1 MIAQTSVVV
10 RYIVTAG
17 VLSYAVPFPIYS
29 EKDVRVTFST
39 DGRTETALVP
49 GAEYTVTVLSSG
61 GGTVTL
67 GSAGIVPIEAVL
79 AVASAIP
86 ATQEADFSATTDVDT
101 GALETQLDRQ
111 VQMIRQLEAEL
122 DRAVKVPA
130 ASEESPE
137 SVARDIYTARDA
149 AEASAGAAGDSA
161 ARAARSAANAANSA
175 GQSAGAA
182 ADAEYWAGRAEDA
195 GNNGPATPGHIG
207 GVKPRH
213 GLSVMEDGTLD
224 LNTGDGLEIDATEN
238 APRVNASGIRHGV
251 LAVAHGG
258 TGADTAQGA
267 RDNLGLSAWQKGMEG
282 TNPQRLRNVILSG
295 REKDGYPAYLVGQEF
310 IDMQHEDGVYISKRG
325 TVSAG
330 GEYSASHR
338 ATRPLRNQL
347 VYQAQGW
354 LTPNTVTSGQ
364 WEYAFADRAHVL
376 TGLYLQNRDNEPQC
390 FPRKWQ
396 LQGWNESSGLW
407 EDIYR
412 RDNDQALRGSSDNLK
427 DNGRMYWFTENATAY
442 RRVRINIESNH
453 GGAYSQLAVIRLYEA
468 VIPGLHKYDP
478 ALYATPETPFAASV
492 ACGLSADGTARTLDR
507 PVKVT
512 EHVVFD
518 GRKLAEMSRNYIYV
532 VPADEST
539 GRLPDNPDADR
550 AVPLPG
556 NAAFLYA
563 DTRKLHYGTRGDI
576 EKECFALLQSR
587 HTVAYDPVPNGMFE
601 MNQGAW
607 NHPLYFQ
614 NVRVDPTEK
623 PRGAASSYRF
633 TGVDNWIGPNADL
646 TAALLGKNAHPY
658 SNECTVELDFKWNG
672 PAPETTDDY
681 FILFDNGYY
690 TSRGWALAYHNRKK
704 CLALH
709 WGSKSISNWC
719 YHAPFNAADGTWHT
733 VSVSQRDSNLF
744 IHVDGVCLGAFNYV
758 PLCNPNYRYWFLG
771 RWIHSGSHQWYG
783 HLNNLRVTLGTALY
797 QGRDYAVSPAFNRGP
812 IPDKTLWYD
821 AAEGVVKEWQAEAGV
836 WLKTPMLPVGH
847 VDTGRREHLMTD
859 QPRGTWLN
867 QPTKYVLPEGYASD
881 GSYTG
886 NTTAA
891 SLLNF
896 GDGGAN
902 VYASPNNA
910 TTEHFIQFTLERPM
924 AFERLMLTP
933 GVGTFLWNAFPC
945 KFRLSGG
952 NDDGQ
957 PWVMLIDRTAFADD
971 GGMMF
976 EGASPNGSSPNLRAY
991 KSFSYDNSTAFSMY
1005 RLDFPAKND
1014 VPLYKDYGY
1023 TATAALFTFRDAR
1036 PELLGISSYATG
1048 GAWTIGPV
1056 PLGVNT
1062 EAEIPVPFGN
1072 LPFSVDGSV
1081 EEEHD
1086 YQVRKRRL
1094 GEMSG
1099 WYNSGYYVTGEIV
1112 YRKSDA
1118 VVLVTGNHAV
1128 SQYNGAYWNSPSVNT
1143 QSNKANYYLSLQRR
1157 GV

>member
-1 MIAQTSVVV
+1 MPLT
-10 RYIVTAG
+10 YINYTG
-17 VLSYAVPFPIYS
+17 DGTTRDYLVPFPYLNQEYIHVYVNNDEIDQAS
-29 EKDVRVTFST
+29 LEWLSGSSLRLPEAPMEGALISIKRETDRTAPVTDFRNGSTLTEEDLDNQTLQLLHLAQEVYDLPEGLSDAVDRAENIVVDAMEKNKALAENIEAATQ
-39 DGRTETALVP
+39 ALV
-49 GAEYTVTVLSSG
+49 E
-61 GGTVTL
+61 
-67 GSAGIVPIEAVL
+67 
-79 AVASAIP
+79 
-86 ATQEADFSATTDVDT
+86 Q
-101 GALETQLDRQ
+101 
-111 VQMIRQLEAEL
+111 
-122 DRAVKVPA
+122 A
-130 ASEESPE
+130 ASEAIKAQEAATKAQNLVNIGPLTE
-137 SVARDIYTARDA
+137 DA
-149 AEASAGAAGDSA
+149 LGLAMTGPGV
-161 ARAARSAANAANSA
+161 
-175 GQSAGAA
+175 G
-182 ADAEYWAGRAEDA
+182 ADAEGRLCVI
-195 GNNGPATPGHIG
+195 PGE
-207 GVKPRH
+207 
-213 GLSVMEDGTLD
+213 GLSLDAEAKKVNVNPSASVYVDNEDNTLKTDMEHPGK
-224 LNTGDGLEIDATEN
+224 
-238 APRVNASGIRHGV
+238 GI
-251 LAVAHGG
+251 LPISHGG

-539 GRLPDNPDADR
+539 GRLPDNLDADR

-681 FILFDNGYY
+681 FILFDNGYSA
-690 TSRGWALAYHNRKK
+690 SRGWALAYHNRKK

-758 PLCNPNYRYWFLG
+758 SLCNPNYRYWFLG

-847 VDTGRREHLMTD
+847 VDTGRKEHLMTD

-933 GVGTFLWNAFPC
+933 GVGTFSWNAFPC

>member
-39 DGRTETALVP
+39 DGRTETALVL
-49 GAEYTVTVLSSG
+49 GADYTVAVLSSG

-67 GSAGIVPIEAVL
+67 NSAGIVPAGAVL

-111 VQMIRQLEAEL
+111 VQTIQQLEAEL

-137 SVARDIYTARDA
+137 SVVRDIYAARDA
-149 AEASAGAAGDSA
+149 AGASAGAAGDSA
-161 ARAARSAANAANSA
+161 ARAARSAANAADSA
-175 GQSAGAA
+175 DRSAAEAA
-182 ADAEYWAGRAEDA
+182 EAEYWAGRAEDA
-195 GNNGPATPGHIG
+195 SNNGPATPGHIG
-207 GVKPRH
+207 GVKPRN
-213 GLSVMEDGTLD
+213 GLSVTEDGSLD
-224 LNTGDGLEIDATEN
+224 LNTGDGLEIDAAKN
-238 APRVNASGIRHGV
+238 APLVNASGIRHGI

-258 TGADTAQGA
+258 TGSGTPQGA
-267 RDNLGLSAWQKGMEG
+267 RDNLGLNAWQKGMEN

-330 GEYSASHR
+330 GEYSTSYR
-338 ATRPLRNQL
+338 ATKPLRNQL
-347 VYQAQGW
+347 VYQSTGW

-376 TGLYLQNRDNEPQC
+376 TGLYLQNFDNSPQY

-412 RDNDQALRGSSDNLK
+412 RDNDQALRGSPDNLK

-453 GGAYSQLAVIRLYEA
+453 GGAYSQLSVIRLYEA

-492 ACGLSADGTARTLDR
+492 ACGLSADGTARTLDH

-539 GRLPDNPDADR
+539 GRLPDNLDADR

-646 TAALLGKNAHPY
+646 TASLLGKNAHPY

-681 FILFDNGYY
+681 FILYDNGYY
-690 TSRGWALAYHNRKK
+690 TSRGWALGYHNRKK
-704 CLALH
+704 CLALY
-709 WGSKSISNWC
+709 WGSKSISAWC
-719 YHAPFNAADGTWHT
+719 YHVPFNAVDGTWHT
-733 VSVSQRDSNLF
+733 VSVSQRDSSLF
-744 IHVDGVCLGAFNYV
+744 IHVDGVCLGAFNNV
-758 PLCNPNYRYWFLG
+758 SLCNPNYRYWFLG

-797 QGRDYAVSPAFNRGP
+797 QGRDYAVSPRFNSGL
-812 IPDKTLWYD
+812 IPDRTLWYD
-821 AAEGVVKEWQAEAGV
+821 AAEGVVKEWQADTGV

-847 VDTGRREHLMTD
+847 VDTGRKEHLMTD
-859 QPRGTWLN
+859 QPRGTYHL
-867 QPTKYVLPEGYASD
+867 QPTKWVTDFKADSSYDGNAVANSLFNLGY
-881 GSYTG
+881 
-886 NTTAA
+886 
-891 SLLNF
+891 
-896 GDGGAN
+896 GGAHAFLSGGTN
-902 VYASPNNA
+902 DA
-910 TTEHFIQFTLERPM
+910 THAVEFMLEKPL
-924 AFERLMLTP
+924 AFESMLDFVNTR
-933 GVGTFLWNAFPC
+933 GNWNSSLC
-945 KFRLSGG
+945 KFRVSGR
-952 NDDGQ
+952 NADEEA
-957 PWVMLIDRTAFADD
+957 WNVLIDRSTFIDD
-971 GGMMF
+971 GALL
-976 EGASPNGSSPNLRAY
+976 GAGVYVAPNGTSPYFGGY
-991 KSFSYDNSTAFSMY
+991 KSFAISDPTPY
-1005 RLDFPAKND
+1005 RQYQLYILPKND
-1014 VPLYKDYGY
+1014 VPFFKDYNY
-1023 TATAALFTFRDAR
+1023 TSVLLTFTFRDAR
-1036 PELLGISSYATG
+1036 PELLGISSYAAG
-1048 GAWTIGPV
+1048 EVWSIGPI
-1056 PLGVNT
+1056 PLGVGT

-1072 LPFSVDGSV
+1072 LPFSVDGCV
-1081 EEEHD
+1081 EEEQD
-1086 YQVRKRRL
+1086 YQVKKRRL
-1094 GEMSG
+1094 GELSG
-1099 WYNSGYYVTGEIV
+1099 WYSDGHSVHGEIV
-1112 YRKSDA
+1112 YQKSDA
-1118 VVLVTGNHAV
+1118 VVLVTGNSAV
-1128 SQYNGAYWNSPSVNT
+1128 SHYNGASWNSPSVNT
-1143 QSNKANYYLSLQRR
+1143 QSNKANYYLSLRRR

>member
-1 MIAQTSVVV
+1 MPYSASRALFEGNGAATQFPFSFRVWDESQLVVSLTSPQGKTS
-10 RYIVTAG
+10 RATGWTATLNDTG
-17 VLSYAVPFPIYS
+17 GTLSYLHEGAPLPAGWKLSIVRNMPFVQGIDLIPGTRFDPEVI
-29 EKDVRVTFST
+29 
-39 DGRTETALVP
+39 ETALDQAA
-49 GAEYTVTVLSSG
+49 AERQQLLEQLS
-61 GGTVTL
+61 
-67 GSAGIVPIEAVL
+67 
-79 AVASAIP
+79 
-86 ATQEADFSATTDVDT
+86 
-101 GALETQLDRQ
+101 
-111 VQMIRQLEAEL
+111 
-122 DRAVKVPA
+122 RAVIMPPTG
-130 ASEESPE
+130 EQSPE
-137 SVARDIYTARDA
+137 EVVADIKTARDA
-149 AEASAGAAGDSA
+149 AEAFAGAAGDSA
-161 ARAARSAANAANSA
+161 ARAARSAANAADSA
-175 GQSAGAA
+175 DRSAAEAA
-182 ADAEYWAGRAEDA
+182 ESKYWAGRAEDA
-195 GNNGPATPGHIG
+195 SNNGPATPEHIG

-224 LNTGDGLEIDATEN
+224 LNTGDGLEIDAAKN
-238 APRVNASGIRHGV
+238 APRVNASGIRHGI

-258 TGADTAQGA
+258 TGSGTPQGA
-267 RDNLGLSAWQKGMEG
+267 LENLGLAAWQKGMESS
-282 TNPQRLRNVILSG
+282 NPHRLRNVILSG
-295 REKDGYPAYLVGQEF
+295 REKDGYPACLVGQEF

-325 TVSAG
+325 TVSAS
-330 GEYSASHR
+330 GEYGTAYR

-347 VYQAQGW
+347 VYQTQGW
-354 LTPNTVTSGQ
+354 LTPNTVTGGQ

-427 DNGRMYWFTENATAY
+427 DNGRMYWFTENTRAY

-453 GGAYSQLAVIRLYEA
+453 GGNYAQLAVIRLYEA
-468 VIPGLHKYDP
+468 VIPGLHKYDL

-492 ACGLSADGTARTLDR
+492 ACGLSADGAARTLDH
-507 PVKVT
+507 PVKIT

-518 GRKLAEMSRNYIYV
+518 GRKLAEMSRNYIYI
-532 VPADEST
+532 VPADAGT
-539 GRLPDNPDADR
+539 GRLPANLDADR

-587 HTVAYDPVPNGMFE
+587 HTVAYDPAPNGLFE

-614 NVRVDPTEK
+614 NMRVDPTEK

-633 TGVDNWIGPNADL
+633 AGGDNFIGPNADL
-646 TAALLGKNAHPY
+646 TASLLGKNAHPY

-672 PAPETTDDY
+672 PAPETADSY
-681 FILFDNGYY
+681 YILYDNGYY
-690 TSRGWALAYHNRKK
+690 TSRGWALGYHNRKK

-709 WGSKSISNWC
+709 WGSKSISAWC
-719 YHAPFNAADGTWHT
+719 YHVPFNAADGTWHT
-733 VSVSQRDSNLF
+733 VSVSQRDSSLF
-744 IHVDGVCLGAFNYV
+744 IHVDGNCLGAFNNV
-758 PLCNPNYRYWFLG
+758 SLGNPNYRYWFLG
-771 RWIHSGSHQWYG
+771 RWIHSAANQWYG

-797 QGRDYAVSPAFNRGP
+797 QGRDYAVSPRFNSGL

-821 AAEGVVKEWQAEAGV
+821 AAEGVVKEWQADADA

-847 VDTGRREHLMTD
+847 VDTGRKEHLMTD

-867 QPTKYVLPEGYASD
+867 QPTKYVLPEGYKSD
-881 GSYTG
+881 GAYTG

-891 SLLNF
+891 SLFNF

-902 VYASPNNA
+902 VYGSPNNA
-910 TTEHFIQFTLERPM
+910 ATEHFVHITLERPM

-976 EGASPNGSSPNLRAY
+976 EGVSPNGSSPNLRAY
-991 KSFSYDNSTAFSMY
+991 KSFSYDNPTAFSMY

-1014 VPLYKDYGY
+1014 VPLYRDYGY

-1036 PELLGISSYATG
+1036 PEVLGISSYAAGET
-1048 GAWTIGPV
+1048 WSIGPI
-1056 PLGVNT
+1056 PLGVGT

-1072 LPFSVDGSV
+1072 LPFSVDGCV
-1081 EEEHD
+1081 EEEQD
-1086 YQVRKRRL
+1086 CQVKKRRL
-1094 GEMSG
+1094 GELSG
-1099 WYNSGYYVTGEIV
+1099 WYSDGHSVHGEIV
-1112 YRKSDA
+1112 YQKSDA
-1118 VVLVTGNHAV
+1118 VVLVTGNSAV
-1128 SQYNGAYWNSPSVNT
+1128 SLYNGASWNSPSVNT
-1143 QSNKANYYLSLQRR
+1143 QSNKANYYLSLRRR

>member
-1 MIAQTSVVV
+1 MPLT
-10 RYIVTAG
+10 YINYTG
-17 VLSYAVPFPIYS
+17 DGTTRDYLVPFPYLDRDYIHVYVNNDEIDQAS
-29 EKDVRVTFST
+29 LEWLSDASLRLPEAPIEGAVISIKRET
-39 DGRTETALVP
+39 DRTEPVTDFRNGSTLTEEDLDNQTLQLLHIAQEVYDLPEGLSDAVARAEGIVVDTIEKTKALAEETEAATQALV
-49 GAEYTVTVLSSG
+49 
-61 GGTVTL
+61 
-67 GSAGIVPIEAVL
+67 
-79 AVASAIP
+79 
-86 ATQEADFSATTDVDT
+86 D
-101 GALETQLDRQ
+101 
-111 VQMIRQLEAEL
+111 
-122 DRAVKVPA
+122 KA
-130 ASEESPE
+130 ASEAVKAQE
-137 SVARDIYTARDA
+137 A
-149 AEASAGAAGDSA
+149 AQKAQNL
-161 ARAARSAANAANSA
+161 ANIGPLTEGSLGLAMT
-175 GQSAGAA
+175 GPGIG
-182 ADAEYWAGRAEDA
+182 ADAEGHLSVI
-195 GNNGPATPGHIG
+195 PGE
-207 GVKPRH
+207 
-213 GLSVMEDGTLD
+213 GLSLDTEAKTVNVNPSASIYVDKEDNALKTDMEHPGK
-224 LNTGDGLEIDATEN
+224 
-238 APRVNASGIRHGV
+238 GI

-267 RDNLGLSAWQKGMEG
+267 LENLGLAAWQKGMESS
-282 TNPQRLRNVILSG
+282 NPQRLRNVILSG

-325 TVSAG
+325 TVSAS
-330 GEYSASHR
+330 GEYSTSYR
-338 ATRPLRNQL
+338 ATKPLRNQL
-347 VYQAQGW
+347 VYQSTGW

-376 TGLYLQNRDNEPQC
+376 TGLYLQNFDNSPQY

-453 GGAYSQLAVIRLYEA
+453 GGAYSQLSVIRLYEA
-468 VIPGLHKYDP
+468 VIPGLHKYDL
-478 ALYATPETPFAASV
+478 ALYATPETPFVASV
-492 ACGLSADGTARTLDR
+492 ACGLSADGAARTLDR

-539 GRLPDNPDADR
+539 GRLPDNLDADR
-550 AVPLPG
+550 AVSLPG

-614 NVRVDPTEK
+614 NMRVDPTEK

-646 TAALLGKNAHPY
+646 TASLLGRNAHPY

-681 FILFDNGYY
+681 FILYDNGYY

-704 CLALH
+704 CLALL

-719 YHAPFNAADGTWHT
+719 YHVPFNAVDGTWHT
-733 VSVSQRDSNLF
+733 VSVSQRDSSLF
-744 IHVDGVCLGAFNYV
+744 IHVDGVCLGAFNNV
-758 PLCNPNYRYWFLG
+758 SLCNPNYRYWFLG

-797 QGRDYAVSPAFNRGP
+797 QGRDYAVPPRFNSGL
-812 IPDKTLWYD
+812 IPDRTLWYD
-821 AAEGVVKEWQAEAGV
+821 AAEGVVKEWQADTGA

-847 VDTGRREHLMTD
+847 VDTGRKEHLMTD
-859 QPRGTWLN
+859 QPRGTYHL
-867 QPTKYVLPEGYASD
+867 QPTKWVTDFKADSSYDGAAEAKSLFNLGY
-881 GSYTG
+881 
-886 NTTAA
+886 
-891 SLLNF
+891 
-896 GDGGAN
+896 GGAHAFLSGGTN
-902 VYASPNNA
+902 DA
-910 TTEHFIQFTLERPM
+910 THAVEFMLEKPL
-924 AFERLMLTP
+924 AFESMLDFVNTR
-933 GVGTFLWNAFPC
+933 GNWNSSLC
-945 KFRLSGG
+945 KFRLSGR
-952 NDDGQ
+952 NADEEA
-957 PWVMLIDRTAFADD
+957 WNVLIDRSTFIDD
-971 GGMMF
+971 GALL
-976 EGASPNGSSPNLRAY
+976 GAGVYVAPNGTSPYFGGY
-991 KSFSYDNSTAFSMY
+991 KSFAISDTTPY
-1005 RLDFPAKND
+1005 RQYQLYILPKNE
-1014 VPLYKDYGY
+1014 VPFFKDYNY
-1023 TATAALFTFRDAR
+1023 TSVLLTFTFRDAR
-1036 PELLGISSYATG
+1036 PEVLGISSYATG
-1048 GAWTIGPV
+1048 EAWSIGPV
-1056 PLGVNT
+1056 PLGLNT

-1072 LPFSVDGSV
+1072 LPFSVDGCV
-1081 EEEHD
+1081 EEEQD

-1094 GEMSG
+1094 GELSG
-1099 WYNSGYYVTGEIV
+1099 WYSSGYCVTGEVV
-1112 YRKSDA
+1112 YQKSDA
-1118 VVLVTGNHAV
+1118 VVLVTGNHAI
-1128 SQYNGAYWNSPSVNT
+1128 SHYNGASWNSPSVNT
-1143 QSNKANYYLSLQRR
+1143 QSNKANYYLSLRRR

>member
-1 MIAQTSVVV
+1 MPLT
-10 RYIVTAG
+10 YINYTG
-17 VLSYAVPFPIYS
+17 DGTTRDYLVPFPYLDREYIHVYVNN
-29 EKDVRVTFST
+29 EKVDQASLEWLSDASLRLPEAPIEGAMISIKRET
-39 DGRTETALVP
+39 DRTEPVTDFRNGSTLTEEDLDNQTLQLLHIAQEVYDLPEGLSDAVDR
-49 GAEYTVTVLSSG
+49 AE
-61 GGTVTL
+61 
-67 GSAGIVPIEAVL
+67 GIVVDAIEKTKALAEAVE
-79 AVASAIP
+79 A
-86 ATQEADFSATTDVDT
+86 ATQDLVD
-101 GALETQLDRQ
+101 
-111 VQMIRQLEAEL
+111 
-122 DRAVKVPA
+122 KA
-130 ASEESPE
+130 ASEAVKAQE
-137 SVARDIYTARDA
+137 A
-149 AEASAGAAGDSA
+149 AQKAQNL
-161 ARAARSAANAANSA
+161 ANIGPLTEGSLGLAMT
-175 GQSAGAA
+175 GPGIG
-182 ADAEYWAGRAEDA
+182 ADAEGHLSVI
-195 GNNGPATPGHIG
+195 PGA
-207 GVKPRH
+207 
-213 GLSVMEDGTLD
+213 GLSLNAEAKTVNVNPSASIYVDEEDNALKTDMEHPGK
-224 LNTGDGLEIDATEN
+224 
-238 APRVNASGIRHGV
+238 GI

-258 TGADTAQGA
+258 TGSGTVRGA
-267 RDNLGLSAWQKGMEG
+267 LENLGLAAWQKGMESS
-282 TNPQRLRNVILSG
+282 NPQRLRNVILSG
-295 REKDGYPAYLVGQEF
+295 REKDGYPACLVGQEF

-325 TVSAG
+325 TVSAS
-330 GEYSASHR
+330 GEYGTAYR

-347 VYQAQGW
+347 VYQTQGW
-354 LTPNTVTSGQ
+354 LTPNTVTGGQ

-427 DNGRMYWFTENATAY
+427 DNGRMYWFTENTRAY

-453 GGAYSQLAVIRLYEA
+453 GGNYAQLAVIRLYEA

-492 ACGLSADGTARTLDR
+492 ACGLSADGAARTLDH
-507 PVKVT
+507 PVKIT

-518 GRKLAEMSRNYIYV
+518 GRKLAEMSRNYIYI
-532 VPADEST
+532 VPADAGT
-539 GRLPDNPDADR
+539 GHLPANLDADR

-614 NVRVDPTEK
+614 NMRVDPTEK

-633 TGVDNWIGPNADL
+633 AGGDNWIGPNADL
-646 TAALLGKNAHPY
+646 TASLLGKNAHPY

-672 PAPETTDDY
+672 PAPETADSY
-681 FILFDNGYY
+681 YILYDNGYSA
-690 TSRGWALAYHNRKK
+690 SRGWALGYHNRKK

-709 WGSKSISNWC
+709 WGSKSISAWC
-719 YHAPFNAADGTWHT
+719 YHVPFNAVDGTWHT
-733 VSVSQRDSNLF
+733 VSVSQRDSSLF
-744 IHVDGVCLGAFNYV
+744 IHVDGNCLGAFNNV
-758 PLCNPNYRYWFLG
+758 SLGNPNYRYWFLG
-771 RWIHSGSHQWYG
+771 RWIHSAANQWYG

-797 QGRDYAVSPAFNRGP
+797 QGRDYAVSPRFNSGL
-812 IPDKTLWYD
+812 IPDRTLWYD
-821 AAEGVVKEWQAEAGV
+821 AAEGVVNEWQADTGV

-847 VDTGRREHLMTD
+847 VDTGRKEHLMTD

-867 QPTKYVLPEGYASD
+867 QPTKYVLPEGYGSD
-881 GSYTG
+881 GAYTG

-891 SLLNF
+891 SLFNF

-902 VYASPNNA
+902 VYGSPNNA
-910 TTEHFIQFTLERPM
+910 TTEHFIHIALERPM

-933 GVGTFLWNAFPC
+933 GVGTFSWNAFPC

-976 EGASPNGSSPNLRAY
+976 EGVSPNGSSPNLRAY
-991 KSFSYDNSTAFSMY
+991 KSFSYDNPTAFSMY

-1014 VPLYKDYGY
+1014 VPLYRDYGY

-1036 PELLGISSYATG
+1036 PEVLGISSYAAG
-1048 GAWTIGPV
+1048 EVWSIGPI
-1056 PLGVNT
+1056 PLGVGT

-1072 LPFSVDGSV
+1072 LPFSVDGCV
-1081 EEEHD
+1081 EEEQD
-1086 YQVRKRRL
+1086 CQVKRRRL
-1094 GEMSG
+1094 GELSG
-1099 WYNSGYYVTGEIV
+1099 WYSSGHSVNGEIV
-1112 YRKSDA
+1112 YQKSDA
-1118 VVLVTGNHAV
+1118 VVLVTGNSAV
-1128 SQYNGAYWNSPSVNT
+1128 SHYNGASWNSPSVNT
-1143 QSNKANYYLSLQRR
+1143 QSNKANYYLSLRRR

>member
-1 MIAQTSVVV
+1 MTMPYSASRALFLGNGAATQFPFSFKVWEESQLVVSLTSPQGKTS
-10 RYIVTAG
+10 RATGWTATLTG
-17 VLSYAVPFPIYS
+17 TGGTLSYLHEGAPLPAGWKLSIVRNMPFVQNIDLIPGTRFDPEVI
-29 EKDVRVTFST
+29 
-39 DGRTETALVP
+39 ETALDQAA
-49 GAEYTVTVLSSG
+49 AERQQLLEQLS
-61 GGTVTL
+61 
-67 GSAGIVPIEAVL
+67 
-79 AVASAIP
+79 
-86 ATQEADFSATTDVDT
+86 
-101 GALETQLDRQ
+101 
-111 VQMIRQLEAEL
+111 
-122 DRAVKVPA
+122 RAVIMPPT
-130 ASEESPE
+130 SEESPE
-137 SVARDIYTARDA
+137 DVVDDIYTARDA
-149 AEASAGAAGDSA
+149 AGASAGAAGDSA
-161 ARAARSAANAANSA
+161 ARAARSAANAADSA
-175 GQSAGAA
+175 DRSAAEAA
-182 ADAEYWAGRAEDA
+182 EAEYWAGRAEDA
-195 GNNGPATPGHIG
+195 SNNGPATPEHIG
-207 GVKPRH
+207 GVKPRN
-213 GLSVMEDGTLD
+213 GLSVTEDGSLD

-238 APRVNASGIRHGV
+238 APRVNASGIRHGI
-251 LAVAHGG
+251 LAVEHGG
-258 TGADTAQGA
+258 TGSGTPQGA
-267 RDNLGLSAWQKGMEG
+267 LENLGLAAWQKGMEN

-295 REKDGYPAYLVGQEF
+295 REKDGYPACLVGQEF

-325 TVSAG
+325 TVSAS
-330 GEYSASHR
+330 GEYGTAYR

-347 VYQAQGW
+347 VYQTQGW
-354 LTPNTVTSGQ
+354 LTPNTVTGGQ

-427 DNGRMYWFTENATAY
+427 DNGRMYWFTENTRAY

-453 GGAYSQLAVIRLYEA
+453 GGNYAQLAVIRLYEA

-492 ACGLSADGTARTLDR
+492 ACGLSADGAARTLDH

-532 VPADEST
+532 VPVDEST
-539 GRLPDNPDADR
+539 GRLPANLDADR

-587 HTVAYDPVPNGMFE
+587 HTVAYDPVPNGLFE
-601 MNQGAW
+601 MKQGAS
-607 NHPLYFQ
+607 NLPLYFQ
-614 NVRVDPTEK
+614 NMRVDPTEK

-633 TGVDNWIGPNADL
+633 AGVDNWIGPNADL
-646 TAALLGKNAHPY
+646 TASLLGKNAHPY

-672 PAPETTDDY
+672 PAPETADSY
-681 FILFDNGYY
+681 YILYDNGYY
-690 TSRGWALAYHNRKK
+690 TSRGWALGYHNRKK

-709 WGSKSISNWC
+709 WGSKSISAWC
-719 YHAPFNAADGTWHT
+719 YHVPFNAADGKWHT
-733 VSVSQRDSNLF
+733 VSVSQRDSSLF
-744 IHVDGVCLGAFNYV
+744 IHVDGNCLGAFNNV
-758 PLCNPNYRYWFLG
+758 SLGNPNYRYWFLG
-771 RWIHSGSHQWYG
+771 RWIHSAANQWYG

-797 QGRDYAVSPAFNRGP
+797 QGRDYAVSPRFNSGL
-812 IPDKTLWYD
+812 IPDRTLWYD
-821 AAEGVVKEWQAEAGV
+821 AAEGVVKEWQADADA

-847 VDTGRREHLMTD
+847 VDTGRKEHLMTD

-867 QPTKYVLPEGYASD
+867 QPTKYVLPEGYKSD
-881 GSYTG
+881 GAYTG

-891 SLLNF
+891 SLFNF

-902 VYASPNNA
+902 VYGSPNNA
-910 TTEHFIQFTLERPM
+910 ATEHFVHITLERPM

-933 GVGTFLWNAFPC
+933 GVGMFLWNAFPC

-971 GGMMF
+971 GGV
-976 EGASPNGSSPNLRAY
+976 SPNGSSPNLRAY
-991 KSFSYDNSTAFSMY
+991 KSFSYDNPTAFSMY

-1014 VPLYKDYGY
+1014 VPLYRDYGY

-1036 PELLGISSYATG
+1036 PEVLGISSYVAGET
-1048 GAWTIGPV
+1048 WSIGPI
-1056 PLGVNT
+1056 PLGVGT

-1072 LPFSVDGSV
+1072 LPFSVDGCV
-1081 EEEHD
+1081 EEEQD
-1086 YQVRKRRL
+1086 CQVKKRRL
-1094 GEMSG
+1094 GELSG
-1099 WYNSGYYVTGEIV
+1099 WYNSGHSVNGEIV
-1112 YRKSDA
+1112 YQKSDA
-1118 VVLVTGNHAV
+1118 VVLVTGNSAV
-1128 SQYNGAYWNSPSVNT
+1128 SHYNGASWNSPSVNT
-1143 QSNKANYYLSLQRR
+1143 QSNKANYYLSLRRR

>member
-1 MIAQTSVVV
+1 MPLT
-10 RYIVTAG
+10 YINYTGDGATRDY
-17 VLSYAVPFPIYS
+17 LVPFPYLNQEYIHVYVNNDEIDQAS
-29 EKDVRVTFST
+29 LEWLSGSSLRLPEAPMEGALISIKRETDRTAPVTDFRNGSTLTEEDLDNQTLQLLHIAQEVYDLPEGLSDAVDRAENIVVDAMEKNKALAENIEAATQ
-39 DGRTETALVP
+39 ALV
-49 GAEYTVTVLSSG
+49 E
-61 GGTVTL
+61 
-67 GSAGIVPIEAVL
+67 
-79 AVASAIP
+79 
-86 ATQEADFSATTDVDT
+86 Q
-101 GALETQLDRQ
+101 
-111 VQMIRQLEAEL
+111 
-122 DRAVKVPA
+122 A
-130 ASEESPE
+130 ASEAIKAQEAATKAQNLANIGPLTE
-137 SVARDIYTARDA
+137 DA
-149 AEASAGAAGDSA
+149 LGLAMTGPGV
-161 ARAARSAANAANSA
+161 
-175 GQSAGAA
+175 G
-182 ADAEYWAGRAEDA
+182 ADAEGRLCVI
-195 GNNGPATPGHIG
+195 PGE
-207 GVKPRH
+207 
-213 GLSVMEDGTLD
+213 GLSLDAEAKKVNVNPSASVYVDNEDNTLKTDMEHPGK
-224 LNTGDGLEIDATEN
+224 
-238 APRVNASGIRHGV
+238 GI
-251 LAVAHGG
+251 LPISYGG

-330 GEYSASHR
+330 GEYRTSYR

-347 VYQAQGW
+347 VYQSAGW
-354 LTPNTVTSGQ
+354 LTPSTVTSGQ

-376 TGLYLQNRDNEPQC
+376 TGLYLQNFDNSPQY

-412 RDNDQALRGSSDNLK
+412 RDNDQALRGSPDNLK

-539 GRLPDNPDADR
+539 GRLPDNLDADR

-646 TAALLGKNAHPY
+646 TAALLGRNAHLY

-681 FILFDNGYY
+681 FILYDNGYSA
-690 TSRGWALAYHNRKK
+690 SRGWALAYHNRKK

-719 YHAPFNAADGTWHT
+719 YHVPFNAADGTWHT
-733 VSVSQRDSNLF
+733 VSVSQRDSSLF

-758 PLCNPNYRYWFLG
+758 SLCNPNYRYWFLG

-797 QGRDYAVSPAFNRGP
+797 QGRDYAVSPVFNRGP

-859 QPRGTWLN
+859 QPRGTYHL
-867 QPTKYVLPEGYASD
+867 QPTKWVTDFKADSSYDGAAEAKSLFNLGY
-881 GSYTG
+881 
-886 NTTAA
+886 
-891 SLLNF
+891 
-896 GDGGAN
+896 GGAHAFLSGGTN
-902 VYASPNNA
+902 DA
-910 TTEHFIQFTLERPM
+910 THAVEFMLEKPL
-924 AFERLMLTP
+924 AFESMLDFVTTR
-933 GVGTFLWNAFPC
+933 GNWNSSLC
-945 KFRLSGG
+945 KFRLSGR
-952 NDDGQ
+952 NADEEA
-957 PWVMLIDRTAFADD
+957 WNVLIDRSTFIDD
-971 GGMMF
+971 GALL
-976 EGASPNGSSPNLRAY
+976 GAGVYVAPNGTSPYFGGY
-991 KSFSYDNSTAFSMY
+991 KSFAISDPTPYWQY
-1005 RLDFPAKND
+1005 QLYILPKNE
-1014 VPLYKDYGY
+1014 VPFFKDYNY
-1023 TATAALFTFRDAR
+1023 TSVLLTFTFRDAR

-1128 SQYNGAYWNSPSVNT
+1128 SQYNGNYWNSPSVNT